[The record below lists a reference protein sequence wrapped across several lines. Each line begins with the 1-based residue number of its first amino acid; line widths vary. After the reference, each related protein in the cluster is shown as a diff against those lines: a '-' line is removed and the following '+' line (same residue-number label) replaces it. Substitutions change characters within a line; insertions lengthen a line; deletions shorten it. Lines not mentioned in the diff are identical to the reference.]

1 MLACACHPPQNGS
14 TGFTAA
20 AQKGHLQVDDLLVEF
35 ILSFSCLPS
44 LRLNTVCACGF
55 RRWSSCCLRGAPTL
69 TRPKRYV
76 CDCARVCVYVCCCFC
91 ALVAARAQPG
101 PHSVK
106 ARASWTGGSLV
117 LPVAPVAG
125 EVFDDVFHF
134 LLVRSGMRVLL
145 VMCGGRQSRV
155 GWGLQESPDVHFENL
170 YRRSCASKRQ
180 YYLKKN

>member
-1 MLACACHPPQNGS
+1 M
-14 TGFTAA
+14 
-20 AQKGHLQVDDLLVEF
+20 LVEF

-134 LLVRSGMRVLL
+134 LLVRPGMRVLL
-145 VMCGGRQSRV
+145 VMCGKAGSDGGCR
-155 GWGLQESPDVHFENL
+155 SPPT
-170 YRRSCASKRQ
+170 CISKICIDDLVLPKGKII
-180 YYLKKN
+180 LKKIEVCYFYTGIYWDIQAYPDMF